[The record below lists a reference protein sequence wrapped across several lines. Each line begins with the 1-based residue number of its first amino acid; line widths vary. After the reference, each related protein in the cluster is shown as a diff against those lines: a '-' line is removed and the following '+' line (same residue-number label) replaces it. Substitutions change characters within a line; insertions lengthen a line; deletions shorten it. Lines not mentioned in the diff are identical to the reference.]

1 MLDGREAAMKDKRLA
16 PECPGIDDCPVGGA
30 CSPARFV
37 PCIDMARAHAQK
49 LKLCDELEAIA
60 DDLPSRVDRLQCL
73 TVASSL
79 VPLLRECHRFEEEI
93 VFPVFARA
101 QDGEKIVARLTS
113 EHLEDDCAAE
123 DLSEVLLAH
132 GHGRPIENPE
142 AFGYMLRAL
151 FESMRRHIAFERD
164 HVLPAVG
171 GTA

>member
-1 MLDGREAAMKDKRLA
+1 MNENKSASRCARMD
-16 PECPGIDDCPVGGA
+16 ECVASGA

-49 LKLCDELEAIA
+49 LRLCDTLEAIA

-73 TVASSL
+73 AVANSL

-93 VFPVFARA
+93 VFPAFARMHGA
-101 QDGEKIVARLTS
+101 DKIVARLIA

-132 GHGRPIENPE
+132 GHGQPIENPE

-164 HVLPAVG
+164 HVLPAVSSVD
-171 GTA
+171 

>member
-1 MLDGREAAMKDKRLA
+1 MKDKRPAL
-16 PECPGIDDCPVGGA
+16 ECPQPEDCPVGGA

-37 PCIDMARAHAQK
+37 PCIDMARAHERK

-79 VPLLRECHRFEEEI
+79 VPLLRECHRFEEGI
-93 VFPVFARA
+93 VFPVFARTPSGA
-101 QDGEKIVARLTS
+101 KIVERLTS
-113 EHLEDDCAAE
+113 EYLEDDCAAE

-164 HVLPAVG
+164 HVLPAVRG
-171 GTA
+171 AA